1 MNAPRTL
8 WALTVVV
15 VTLSAALVSA
25 APAPDAARIL
35 APPPEGFK
43 RPTVLVY
50 PLVDMAPLAEVSP
63 AVVSTP
69 AAQSNVP
76 AFDAFVSALSRYPN
90 LRVVAPAS
98 VVSRI
103 KARRT
108 WLEGVRVGAAR
119 ADEGRDASA
128 QVRLEDATRALAD
141 AARVFHEVEHAYVD
155 PRAVARTEL
164 ARASTLLE
172 QGDALEANEAFV
184 AALSTDA
191 RTRLRPE
198 YDRAETIAAL
208 ERARLGL
215 LTAPRAPERFTRWPA
230 SESAA
235 ADVFIV
241 RARHHAAQG
250 GEPARLELVV
260 VSANGTLV
268 PETQPLPAGVP
279 AEEAG
284 GRLASRLFAC
294 LPFGGAAPVRRA
306 TREVRADVGGAG
318 FVFLENPLDPFG
330 HVGAAVHLTTQIAK
344 RVSIETMAM
353 VSNSIAD
360 SSAQITES
368 MVTLRGAIAP
378 GFETRLG
385 AARLEAHVGLEV
397 ASPGAFVTS
406 SNVYCR
412 HFGVPTDGL
421 GYQACVDG
429 GGLDR
434 TPRRVL
440 VGAYASLGASLD
452 LPEDLYL
459 VARLNYAEYLFASGS
474 SDLGRPLGGAL
485 SLGYQLR

>member
-1 MNAPRTL
+1 
-8 WALTVVV
+8 
-15 VTLSAALVSA
+15 
-25 APAPDAARIL
+25 
-35 APPPEGFK
+35 
-43 RPTVLVY
+43 
-50 PLVDMAPLAEVSP
+50 
-63 AVVSTP
+63 
-69 AAQSNVP
+69 
-76 AFDAFVSALSRYPN
+76 
-90 LRVVAPAS
+90 
-98 VVSRI
+98 
-103 KARRT
+103 
-108 WLEGVRVGAAR
+108 
-119 ADEGRDASA
+119 
-128 QVRLEDATRALAD
+128 
-141 AARVFHEVEHAYVD
+141 
-155 PRAVARTEL
+155 
-164 ARASTLLE
+164 
-172 QGDALEANEAFV
+172 
-184 AALSTDA
+184 
-191 RTRLRPE
+191 
-198 YDRAETIAAL
+198 
-208 ERARLGL
+208 
-215 LTAPRAPERFTRWPA
+215 
-230 SESAA
+230 
-235 ADVFIV
+235 
-241 RARHHAAQG
+241 
-250 GEPARLELVV
+250 
-260 VSANGTLV
+260 
-268 PETQPLPAGVP
+268 
-279 AEEAG
+279 
-284 GRLASRLFAC
+284 
-294 LPFGGAAPVRRA
+294 VRRA

-385 AARLEAHVGLEV
+385 GARLEAHVGLEV

-474 SDLGRPLGGAL
+474 SDCGLRKQRTSDVRSGRCSTSSTRPGPHPRSMGGR
-485 SLGYQLR
+485 SRPSPTSCGVTSERLRGRFFGAARHRVG

>member
-1 MNAPRTL
+1 MA
-8 WALTVVV
+8 V
-15 VTLSAALVSA
+15 VTLGATLTLA

-50 PLVDMAPLAEVSP
+50 PLVDLAPLAEVAPAIVSP
-63 AVVSTP
+63 TP
-69 AAQSNVP
+69 AASNVP
-76 AFDAFVSALSRYPN
+76 TFEAFVSALTRYPN
-90 LRVVAPAS
+90 LRVVPPAG
-98 VVSRI
+98 VVARI
-103 KARRT
+103 KARRA

-119 ADEGRDASA
+119 AEDGRDASA
-128 QVRLEDATRALAD
+128 RVRLSD
-141 AARVFHEVEHAYVD
+141 AARALGEAARIFHEVEHGYVD
-155 PRAVARTEL
+155 PRAVARTDL

-172 QGDALEANEAFV
+172 QGDALEANDAFV
-184 AALSTDA
+184 AALSTDP

-208 ERARLGL
+208 ERARQSL
-215 LTAPRAPERFTRWPA
+215 LATQRPPDTFARWPA
-230 SESAA
+230 GEPAA
-235 ADVFIV
+235 ADVFVV

-260 VSANGTLV
+260 VSANGAVV

-279 AEEAG
+279 AEDAG

-294 LPFGGAAPVRRA
+294 LPFGGAAPVRRV
-306 TREVRADVGGAG
+306 TREVRADIGGAG
-318 FVFLENPLDPFG
+318 FIFLENPLDPFG
-330 HVGAAVHLTTQIAK
+330 HVGAAMHLTTQLAQ
-344 RVSIETMAM
+344 RVSVEAMAM

-360 SSAQITES
+360 SSAQLTES
-368 MVTLRGAIAP
+368 MVTVRGAVAP

-385 AARLEAHVGLEV
+385 GARLEAHIGLEV
-397 ASPGAFVTS
+397 ASPGEFVTS

-440 VGAYASLGASLD
+440 VGAYASLGASVELPDD
-452 LPEDLYL
+452 LFL
-459 VARLNYAEYLFASGS
+459 VARLHYAEYLFASGP
-474 SDLGRPLGGAL
+474 SDLGRPLGATLG
-485 SLGYQLR
+485 LGYQLR